1 MKNIRITRTADVP
14 DELRLARSL
23 KAPEFGPRILFFSG
37 GTALNPLS
45 RDLVQFTHNSIHL
58 VTPFDSGGS
67 SAKLRK
73 VFRMPAVGDLRSRL
87 MALTDQSVK
96 GNPEVRKLFAHR
108 LSLFEDP
115 ELLRQHLQS
124 LASGEHLLM
133 QRIPDPMGS
142 MVRDHLGIFLEHMPQ
157 NFDLRGASI
166 GNLILAAGYLAG
178 QRNIDTIIFL
188 FSKLAEV
195 LGEVLPVL
203 DEDLHL
209 AAELENGTHIIGQH
223 LLTGKEVPPISSR
236 IKRIWINRNPTSI
249 EPARARIRNH
259 VRDLIVQA
267 DLICFPMG
275 SFYSSVIANV
285 LPDGVGQAV
294 SENDCPKVY
303 IPNTGADPEQF
314 GMTLADNVT
323 TLLRY
328 LRKSSVG
335 EPPVNKL
342 INVVLLDSHLDRYA
356 QPVDVAAVQ
365 KLGIEVLAMPLVD
378 DEQEIKLEA
387 KRLLKVLL
395 SLI

>member
-1 MKNIRITRTADVP
+1 MRNIRVTRTADIP
-14 DELRLARSL
+14 DELRVARSL
-23 KAPEFGPRILFFSG
+23 KAPEVGPRILFFSG

-45 RDLVQFTHNSIHL
+45 RDLVQYTHNSIHL

-67 SAKLRK
+67 SAKLRRA
-73 VFRMPAVGDLRSRL
+73 FRMPAVGDLRSRL

-96 GNPEVRKLFAHR
+96 GNPEVCRLFAHR
-108 LSLFEDP
+108 MSLFDEPD
-115 ELLRQHLQS
+115 LLRQQLHN

-133 QRIPDPMGS
+133 QPIPDPMRS
-142 MVRDHLGIFLEHMPQ
+142 IVQDHLGAFMEHMPQ
-157 NFDLRGASI
+157 DFDLRGASI

-178 QRNIDTIIFL
+178 QRNIDPVIFL

-209 AAELENGTHIIGQH
+209 AVELENGTHIIGQH

-236 IKRIWINRNPTSI
+236 VKRIWINRNPSSN
-249 EPARARIRNH
+249 EPARAKIRNH
-259 VRDLIVQA
+259 VRDLILQA
-267 DLICFPMG
+267 ELICFPMG

-303 IPNTGADPEQF
+303 IPNTGTDPEQF
-314 GMTLADNVT
+314 GMTLADNVA

-328 LRKSSVG
+328 LRASSNG

-342 INVVLLDSHLDRYA
+342 VNVVLLDSDAERYV
-356 QPVDVAAVQ
+356 QPVDVAAVR
-365 KLGIEVLAMPLVD
+365 KLGIEVLTMPFVD
-378 DEQEIKLEA
+378 DERENKLEG